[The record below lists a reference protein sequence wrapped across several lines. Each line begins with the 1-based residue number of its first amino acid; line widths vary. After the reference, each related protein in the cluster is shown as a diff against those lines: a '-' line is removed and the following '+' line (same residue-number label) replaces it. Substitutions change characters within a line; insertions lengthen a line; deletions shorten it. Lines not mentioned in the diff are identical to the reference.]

1 MLAVPNL
8 YQTTL
13 ELGSETKLGITLN
26 KNEVK
31 DYLSGFANESF
42 SLSLIL
48 FVIYCHIGERTT
60 RNRENQRQLN
70 RPPLRPSAGASH
82 PVHQRPLCPFSRRCI
97 ETSQGLPCQEIACR
111 IIGQWEEEEE

>member
-1 MLAVPNL
+1 MPTKLRIPITPDYKSEIPPQKKGGDVKVINSRAHEEILLEAKMLAVPNL

-60 RNRENQRQLN
+60 RNRENQR
-70 RPPLRPSAGASH
+70 RAGPAPLLR
-82 PVHQRPLCPFSRRCI
+82 
-97 ETSQGLPCQEIACR
+97 
-111 IIGQWEEEEE
+111 